1 MDKVMP
7 VVGGLVGMW
16 AASKMIPVMYRWE
29 LIPGIASPEWHAKAA
44 TIKYNH
50 YTEGIVYSP
59 YDTGEPITEIH
70 ARAVRRQ
77 DVPAAEGRR
86 VEVPVGDGV
95 GCPSAAAPFR
105 RPPRALA

>member
-59 YDTGEPITEIH
+59 YDTGEPITEMP
-70 ARAVRRQ
+70 AQCAGKMYLRQ
-77 DVPAAEGRR
+77 KGGGWKFQSEM
-86 VEVPVGDGV
+86 E
-95 GCPSAAAPFR
+95 
-105 RPPRALA
+105 